1 MSYVAP
7 PPSTPAHVS
16 HDNPRRRVQFRL
28 WQIVASAL
36 TVAVTVWC
44 FMLHSLAGIL
54 ALIVAK
60 HILVAV
66 LASGLVRYPSSKLR
80 SGNTNPR

>member
-7 PPSTPAHVS
+7 PPPTPAQVS
-16 HDNPRRRVQFRL
+16 NDHPRRRIQFRL

-36 TVAVTVWC
+36 TVAATVWC

-54 ALIVAK
+54 ALIIAK

-66 LASGLVRYPSSKLR
+66 LASGLVRYPK
-80 SGNTNPR
+80 GKVG